1 MSTLVDP
8 GRLRAPSTGPVP
20 GPPRRPRLIVVPRA
34 RQRWTRIPFALVVV
48 LALGIGVVGLLVVN
62 TSLQQSAFAVARLE
76 SRATAL
82 LASQQSLQLEV
93 SALRDPGR
101 LARRAQQLGMV
112 ADPTPVF
119 LRLSD
124 GRVVGSRTGR
134 ANAAG
139 IR

>member
-1 MSTLVDP
+1 
-8 GRLRAPSTGPVP
+8 
-20 GPPRRPRLIVVPRA
+20 
-34 RQRWTRIPFALVVV
+34 
-48 LALGIGVVGLLVVN
+48 
-62 TSLQQSAFAVARLE
+62 
-76 SRATAL
+76 
-82 LASQQSLQLEV
+82 
-93 SALRDPGR
+93 
-101 LARRAQQLGMV
+101 MV